1 MIPKMKTV
9 FATLEPIHLMH
20 FRLHVS

>member
-1 MIPKMKTV
+1 MIPKTKTV
-9 FATLEPIHLMH
+9 FATLEPIHLIH

>member
-1 MIPKMKTV
+1 MIPKIKTL

-20 FRLHVS
+20 FGLDVS